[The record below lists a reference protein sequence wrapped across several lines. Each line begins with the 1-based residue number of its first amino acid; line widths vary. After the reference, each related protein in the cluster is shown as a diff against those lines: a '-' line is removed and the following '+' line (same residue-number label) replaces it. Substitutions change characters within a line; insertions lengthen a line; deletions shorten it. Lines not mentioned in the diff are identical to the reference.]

1 MTRDNIGW
9 GAPRIHGELKMLG
22 IQVSEST
29 VTKYMIRLQ
38 KPPSQT
44 LKTFLL
50 LDRDSIYGA
59 QFRNRV
65 KASGTD
71 HEYAR
76 FTAA

>member
-1 MTRDNIGW
+1 
-9 GAPRIHGELKMLG
+9 
-22 IQVSEST
+22 
-29 VTKYMIRLQ
+29 MIRLQ

-50 LDRDSIYGA
+50 RDRDSIYDA